1 MHAAPV
7 RSVAALT
14 PWTAPPLLWS
24 ALWASLAITAAAIA
38 YYPILGHYFF
48 ADDFYNLYRIRNG
61 PLLQY
66 LLQPQGSHLLVTTYV
81 IFYLTDLLFGA
92 NPLPYF
98 VGVLALHLLN
108 TMLLFAVI
116 RRLSGSD
123 LAACVGAALWG
134 VCPTHEG
141 SLGWYSV
148 FGHVVLATSV
158 LWLLYDLAGVE
169 RNGPPGWAT
178 RLRWV
183 ILILVGATSFG
194 VGLATGLVFPL
205 VAWLMM
211 PPIRERRAV
220 VVQFVVVALFIPVLY
235 VFLRRLYEGPQIAV
249 EIPFEIAVQN
259 LVRQF
264 GILLVTLTARLAAR
278 GIATTLVST
287 LHPTVRFPSPLAD
300 AAVALFLIGCVLTFS
315 TGAIRTRRNL
325 LAALLLMLASY
336 AMIVAGRV
344 KFYAT
349 DAGIFDA
356 TRYHYVA
363 SMAIALS
370 VSLILSEAGRRVRI
384 RPPWLAA
391 LVCLWLVAIVAA
403 RLGNGDP
410 PDLTWRARFETDTV
424 IRAIR
429 EAIEAAE
436 PGEKVYIPANDFKAM
451 GPFFKAHTLFPGWAG
466 VFVIFFPENVVD
478 GRMVY
483 FLEPEYRAVR
493 VAATGRRTAGLVSL
507 KPPEPRDKQAK
518 TP

>member
-1 MHAAPV
+1 M
-7 RSVAALT
+7 
-14 PWTAPPLLWS
+14 
-24 ALWASLAITAAAIA
+24 
-38 YYPILGHYFF
+38 
-48 ADDFYNLYRIRNG
+48 
-61 PLLQY
+61 
-66 LLQPQGSHLLVTTYV
+66 TTYV

-148 FGHVVLATSV
+148 FGHVVLATTV

-178 RLRWV
+178 RIRWV

-235 VFLRRLYEGPQIAV
+235 VFLHRLFQGPKIAV

-264 GILLVTLTARLAAR
+264 GSLLVTLTARLAAR

-315 TGAIRTRRNL
+315 AGAVRTRRHL
-325 LAALLLMLASY
+325 LAALALDARELRDDRRRPRQILRDGRGNLRRDPLPLRRIDGDRVERVAHALGSRSPR
-336 AMIVAGRV
+336 AHSTAVAG
-344 KFYAT
+344 
-349 DAGIFDA
+349 G
-356 TRYHYVA
+356 TR
-363 SMAIALS
+363 LS
-370 VSLILSEAGRRVRI
+370 VARCHRRR
-384 RPPWLAA
+384 
-391 LVCLWLVAIVAA
+391 AA
-403 RLGNGDP
+403 RNGDP
-410 PDLTWRARFETDTV
+410 PDLTRRARFETDTV

-451 GPFFKAHTLFPGWAG
+451 GPFS
-466 VFVIFFPENVVD
+466 
-478 GRMVY
+478 
-483 FLEPEYRAVR
+483 
-493 VAATGRRTAGLVSL
+493 RRTRSSPAGQGCS
-507 KPPEPRDKQAK
+507 
-518 TP
+518 

>member
-1 MHAAPV
+1 V
-7 RSVAALT
+7 T
-14 PWTAPPLLWS
+14 PWTAPPLLRS
-24 ALWASLAITAAAIA
+24 ALWASLAILAAAIA

-61 PLLQY
+61 PLLEY
-66 LLQPQGSHLLVTTYV
+66 LLRPQGSHLLVTTYT
-81 IFYLTDLLFGA
+81 IFYLTNLLFGA

-98 VGVLALHLLN
+98 VGVLALHLVN

-116 RRLSGSD
+116 RRVSGSD
-123 LAACVGAALWG
+123 LTACVGATLWG

-148 FGHVVLATSV
+148 FGHVVLGTTV

-183 ILILVGATSFG
+183 ILIFVGATSFG
-194 VGLATGLVFPL
+194 VGLGTGLVFPL
-205 VAWLMM
+205 LAWLMM
-211 PPIRERRAV
+211 PPSRQRRSV
-220 VVQFVVVALFIPVLY
+220 VVQFAVVALFIPVLY
-235 VFLRRLYEGPQIAV
+235 VCLQRLFQGPKIGL
-249 EIPFEIAVQN
+249 EIPYEIGVHN

-264 GILLVTLTARLAAR
+264 GMLLVTQTARLAAY

-287 LHPTVRFPSPLAD
+287 LHPTLRFPSPLAD
-300 AAVALFLIGCVLTFS
+300 AAVAVFLIGCVLTFS
-315 TGAIRTRRNL
+315 TGTVRTRRDL
-325 LAALLLMLASY
+325 LAAFVLVLASY
-336 AMIVAGRV
+336 GMIVAGRV

-349 DAGIFDA
+349 DPEIFDA

-370 VSLILSEAGRRVRI
+370 VSLILYEGERRMRVRS
-384 RPPWLAA
+384 PWLAMLA
-391 LVCLWLVAIVAA
+391 GLWLVAIVAA
-403 RLGNGDP
+403 RLANGDP
-410 PDLTWRARFETDTV
+410 PDITRRARFETDNV

-436 PGEKVYIPANDFKAM
+436 PGQKVYIPTNEFQAM
-451 GPFFKAHTLFPGWAG
+451 GPSFKAHTLFPGWAG
-466 VFVIFFPENVVD
+466 VFVIFFPENVVG
-478 GRMVY
+478 GRQVF

-493 VAATGRRTAGLVSL
+493 IARQGRRTADLVWL
-507 KPPEPRDKQAK
+507 KLPEPRDNQVK